1 MIKVLEIV
9 MVNLGFT
16 INNSKFIKF
25 SQKNDRFLYVW
36 KNGNIVE
43 KTKGN
48 RVMCIWVPYRG
59 SFHEEKANEEILIF
73 FKLTNIFF

>member
-16 INNSKFIKF
+16 INNSKFF
-25 SQKNDRFLYVW
+25 SKNDRFLFVR

-43 KTKGN
+43 KNKG
-48 RVMCIWVPYRG
+48 
-59 SFHEEKANEEILIF
+59 K
-73 FKLTNIFF
+73 

>member
-16 INNSKFIKF
+16 INNSKFSKF
-25 SQKNDRFLYVW
+25 SQKNDRFLFVR

-43 KTKGN
+43 KIKGN
-48 RVMCIWVPYRG
+48 RVMCIW
-59 SFHEEKANEEILIF
+59 
-73 FKLTNIFF
+73 